1 MARED
6 LARLVPR
13 IAALV
18 VHHTGERL
26 SEKTQ
31 EDLVLA
37 LTALYMEFSGGAP
50 ELSKDRII
58 VSAIGKNN
66 PGIVAAISECLAR
79 HGTDIID
86 INQTLVQD
94 NFAMIMV
101 VDLGVK
107 RDLGALKQDLQAAAR
122 ELGIQVFAQHEEIFR
137 SMQRI

>member
-1 MARED
+1 MSKQE

-18 VHHTGERL
+18 VRHTGDRL

-37 LTALYMEFSGGAP
+37 LTTLYLEFLGGAS
-50 ELSKDRII
+50 ELPKDRII

-66 PGIVAAISECLAR
+66 PGIVAAISERLAR
-79 HGTDIID
+79 HGADIID

-107 RDLGALKQDLQAAAR
+107 WDLGALKQDLQAAAK

>member
-1 MARED
+1 M
-6 LARLVPR
+6 
-13 IAALV
+13 
-18 VHHTGERL
+18 VHHTGDKL

-37 LTALYMEFSGGAP
+37 LTALYMEFSGGASA
-50 ELSKDRII
+50 LSKDRII

-66 PGIVAAISECLAR
+66 PGIVAAISEGLAR
-79 HGTDIID
+79 HGADIID

-101 VDLGVK
+101 VDLGA
-107 RDLGALKQDLQAAAR
+107 RRNLGALKQDLQAAAK

>member
-1 MARED
+1 MPNEE

-13 IAALV
+13 IASLV
-18 VHHTGERL
+18 VHLTGDTL

-31 EDLVLA
+31 EELVLG
-37 LTALYMEFSGGAP
+37 LTALYVEFSGGTA

-66 PGIVAAISECLAR
+66 PGIVAAISERLAR
-79 HGTDIID
+79 HGADIID

-101 VDLGVK
+101 VDLGMK
-107 RDLGALKQDLQAAAR
+107 RDLGALKQDLQAAAK
-122 ELGIQVFAQHEEIFR
+122 ELGVQVFAQHEEIFR

>member
-1 MARED
+1 MPKEE

-18 VHHTGERL
+18 VDHTGDRL

-37 LTALYMEFSGGAP
+37 LAVLCLQFAGGVS
-50 ELSKDRII
+50 EGSKDRII

-79 HGTDIID
+79 HGADIID

-94 NFAMIMV
+94 NFAMLMV

-107 RDLGALKQDLQAAAR
+107 RDLGALKEDLQAAAK

>member
-1 MARED
+1 MPKEE

-18 VHHTGERL
+18 VNHTGDRL

-37 LTALYMEFSGGAP
+37 LTALYLEFIGGAT
-50 ELSKDRII
+50 EISKDRII

-66 PGIVAAISECLAR
+66 PGIEAAISEGLAR
-79 HGTDIID
+79 HGADIID

-107 RDLGALKQDLQAAAR
+107 RNLGALKQDLQAAAK